1 MISSAPGGWAVPA
14 FWLKIW
20 FQSVPWFWRFSK
32 ITTFST
38 NQKPWQP
45 YLILGKVTRHKFGR
59 GAFKKYHIKVWSNL
73 TQWLLKRSKCE
84 KLTDDKQQTQSDGK
98 SSFQPWWTKYFF
110 ENYQLLP
117 CFDTIGPVVSG
128 KKLKFRSL
136 RMTEGWTSSDD
147 NTSQPLKVS
156 SSFKHTLI
164 MKNTTKTKV

>member
-1 MISSAPGGWAVPA
+1 MISSAPGRWAVPA